1 MTSLPPH
8 ARNTTAS
15 YLPGLV
21 KMLALVLLGL
31 SGACSQPASAQQAT
45 GTEGE
50 PVDQNIP
57 EALSIA
63 STTANAIEL
72 VPASPTS
79 VSNCFPFGTNTADVR
94 GFMGFIYRNVPAFE
108 LVPGQTIAFDLGAR
122 NDVDTRRNIF
132 FAAANKN
139 PGPPQVSGVSIISQD
154 ITVNADGWTQVVYE
168 SQVPLNPRGNLVKG
182 DYELVYT
189 AEAPFSFPGGGL
201 IVGFGVT
208 PPGTYVDPGCEQ
220 VVVVTT
226 AQDASGNFYARFCH
240 APDLTTGVL
249 DGVGCGGATAVALGG
264 MIIGPSP
271 VDVFACDGFA
281 PPFVVALSLN
291 SGVNRAIPSK
301 AQLLDG
307 DGFPVT
313 DLDIAAAPVVNV
325 TFTPVTTGVAEDLTD
340 QREPLG
346 HADTG
351 NIFRFD
357 PDTQSWVYNLGT
369 KQYGASGTYVV
380 TMKSG
385 DASSYIIDPT
395 CSGQFERLK

>member
-1 MTSLPPH
+1 MSSSPPH

-15 YLPGLV
+15 FSPGLAR
-21 KMLALVLLGL
+21 MLALVLLGL
-31 SGACSQPASAQQAT
+31 SGAYSQPTAAQEAT

-50 PVDQNIP
+50 SADQNVP
-57 EALSIA
+57 QALSIA
-63 STTANAIEL
+63 STTANAVEL

-94 GFMGFIYRNVPAFE
+94 GFMGFIYRNVPAFD

-122 NDVDTRRNIF
+122 NDADIRRNIF
-132 FAAANKN
+132 FAVANKN
-139 PGPPQVSGVSIISQD
+139 PGPPQVSGLSIISQS
-154 ITVNADGWTQVVYE
+154 ITVNADGWTQVVHD
-168 SQVPLNPRGNLVKG
+168 SQVPLNPRGNIVKG

-189 AEAPFSFPGGGL
+189 AEAPFRFPGGGL

-208 PPGTYVDPGCEQ
+208 PPGTYVDTGCEQ
-220 VVVVTT
+220 VLVVTT
-226 AQDASGNFYARFCH
+226 SQDASGSFYARFCQ

-249 DGVGCGGATAVALGG
+249 DGVGGGGQTAVALGG

-271 VDVFACDGFA
+271 IDVLACDGFA
-281 PPFVVALSLN
+281 PPFVAALSLN
-291 SGVNRAIPSK
+291 GRVNRAIPSK

-313 DLDIAAAPVVNV
+313 DLDLEAARVVNV
-325 TFTPVTTGVAEDLTD
+325 FFMPVMVGATEDLTD
-340 QREPLG
+340 QLEPLSN
-346 HADTG
+346 ADTG
-351 NIFRFD
+351 NIIRYD
-357 PDTQSWVYNLGT
+357 QDTQSWVYNLGT
-369 KQYGASGTYVV
+369 KPYGASGTYVV

-395 CSGQFERLK
+395 CSGQFERLE